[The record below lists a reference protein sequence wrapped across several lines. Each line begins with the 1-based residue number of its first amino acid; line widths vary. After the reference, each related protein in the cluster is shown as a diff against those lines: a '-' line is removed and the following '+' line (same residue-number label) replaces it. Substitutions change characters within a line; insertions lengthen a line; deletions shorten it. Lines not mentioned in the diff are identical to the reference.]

1 MSKTLTEQLALH
13 STNNGQDYT
22 NIYPNQAWTLEEYK
36 ELYTMIGQGLLHPHP
51 EYIGGYM
58 LSRYAEDEADGV
70 MWIGGEGEV
79 MHAVWYT
86 KEDYF
91 SGGHYLTDKN
101 DDNIEMIND
110 WQDEHN
116 VGGDPDSDGGECS
129 QRCGECGV
137 WSGAEEEEEEEEE
150 EEVVEQHNVGEC
162 ECKDCKRIEAEDDSD
177 EEESDDEEVPKCIDS
192 YEKYNKC
199 PEGTCYDCDDAREES
214 DDEDDEPSG
223 VRECR
228 VGMTRYLIDP
238 LTRELYDHKV
248 FMETG
253 EAKFIAVLNKDQ
265 VIQYL

>member
-58 LSRYAEDEADGV
+58 LSRYAEDEA
-70 MWIGGEGEV
+70 
-79 MHAVWYT
+79 
-86 KEDYF
+86 
-91 SGGHYLTDKN
+91 
-101 DDNIEMIND
+101 
-110 WQDEHN
+110 DEHN

-199 PEGTCYDCDDAREES
+199 PEGTCYDCDDSREES

>member
-36 ELYTMIGQGLLHPHP
+36 ELYTMIGQGLLVAHPD
-51 EYIGGYM
+51 YNGGYM

-116 VGGDPDSDGGECS
+116 VGGDPDSDEWECE
-129 QRCGECGV
+129 ECGAT
-137 WSGAEEEEEEEEE
+137 GGPDD
-150 EEVVEQHNVGEC
+150 GEANCRC
-162 ECKDCKRIEAEDDSD
+162 EK
-177 EEESDDEEVPKCIDS
+177 
-192 YEKYNKC
+192 
-199 PEGTCYDCDDAREES
+199 S
-214 DDEDDEPSG
+214 DDEDNEPSG

-265 VIQYL
+265 TIHYL

>member
-1 MSKTLTEQLALH
+1 MSKTLSQQLALH

-22 NIYPNQAWTLEEYK
+22 NIYPNGSWTLDEYK
-36 ELYTMIGQGLLHPHP
+36 ELYTMIGEGLLVPHP
-51 EYIGGYM
+51 RYNGGYM
-58 LSRYAEDEADGV
+58 LARHAEDEEDDDGV
-70 MWIGGEGEV
+70 MWVGVKMKIK
-79 MHAVWYT
+79 HAVWYT
-86 KEDYF
+86 KDDYF
-91 SGGHYLTDKN
+91 AGGHYLTDTN
-101 DDNIEMIND
+101 DENIEMIND

-116 VGGDPDSDGGECS
+116 VGGDPESDD
-129 QRCGECGV
+129 
-137 WSGAEEEEEEEEE
+137 EEE
-150 EEVVEQHNVGEC
+150 QHKVGEC